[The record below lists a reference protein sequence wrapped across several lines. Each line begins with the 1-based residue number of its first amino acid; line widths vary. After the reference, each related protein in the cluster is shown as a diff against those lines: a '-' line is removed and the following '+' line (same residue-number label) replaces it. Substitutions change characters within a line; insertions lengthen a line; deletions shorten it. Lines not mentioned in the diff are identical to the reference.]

1 VLDVGNGL
9 WNMRKFDLHLD
20 ALIAIV
26 LVFALAASFI
36 VYQRQQ
42 YAEVMQENIDLIW
55 EVETMKADLQI
66 NAARLEACASE
77 HEAQAANRTSN

>member
-1 VLDVGNGL
+1 
-9 WNMRKFDLHLD
+9 MKKFDLHLD

-26 LVFALAASFI
+26 LVFVLAVGFI

-55 EVETMKADLQI
+55 EVETMKVDLQI
-66 NAARLEACASE
+66 NAARLEACAGGNEVKGASPS
-77 HEAQAANRTSN
+77 SN

>member
-1 VLDVGNGL
+1 
-9 WNMRKFDLHLD
+9 MRKFDLHLD

-26 LVFALAASFI
+26 VVLVLAAGFI

-66 NAARLEACASE
+66 NAARLEACASGN
-77 HEAQAANRTSN
+77 EAKDSSRSSN

>member
-1 VLDVGNGL
+1 
-9 WNMRKFDLHLD
+9 MRKFDLHLD

-26 LVFALAASFI
+26 LVFVLAAGFI

-66 NAARLEACASE
+66 NAARLEACTSGNEAIDAS
-77 HEAQAANRTSN
+77 RSSN

>member
-1 VLDVGNGL
+1 
-9 WNMRKFDLHLD
+9 MRKFDLHLD

-26 LVFALAASFI
+26 LVFVLAASFI

-66 NAARLEACASE
+66 NAARLEACVSE
-77 HEAQAANRTSN
+77 NETKEVSRSSD